1 MAFVPLMIRW
11 GADASSDRLRQA
23 ARCTR
28 CGGKGAMLMH
38 PSYVD
43 RIVGFQTFPAERLP
57 DAAQVSRQLSGS
69 PVGAAYRRSLMTV
82 FSAIVVLSR

>member
-11 GADASSDRLRQA
+11 GADASSDRLRRA

-28 CGGKGAMLMH
+28 GGGKGAMLMH

-43 RIVGFQTFPAERLP
+43 RIVGFQPFPAERLP
-57 DAAQVSRQLSGS
+57 DAAQVVPKPS
-69 PVGAAYRRSLMTV
+69 T
-82 FSAIVVLSR
+82 